1 MDGNYIITANG
12 SFANEAD
19 LYHWGIK
26 GMRWGVRRYQ
36 NADGSLTAAGRKRYT
51 NPDGSL
57 NEKGKKYYAK
67 EKQRL
72 AEERKALKAK
82 QSTDNKLAK
91 LDAQRKA
98 NDELKKSMDPKQK
111 EIEAK
116 REAETKLGRDVLN
129 PYLDVE
135 VANLSTNDLTAMNNR
150 LNQAINFRTNMEKMG
165 YTFVDKTQLP
175 KSDIDYKI
183 EELKK
188 QKELLGLEKD
198 IRDLKPKKVNKGA
211 EIAKTLLDKVVIPV
225 ASEYGKKA
233 VEKYFKDVNVEE
245 AAKLAKKAAKEVE
258 SQKAKV
264 EKSAEKQAEK
274 QAKKEEKAA
283 EKQSKKEEKAAE
295 KQTSKENTK
304 SSYVND
310 VFERAGANAK
320 SNSTFYDRVKKQQ
333 KSYDFD
339 WDVKTGKVE
348 GKGTSSS
355 SYAKDAK
362 YKSYSNND
370 VIDLNSRASNGS
382 YYYNNS
388 TAMSRPVSSYSSG
401 YTSAGSSYVTR
412 YLNSPI
418 AGYLPAPKDRDD

>member
-12 SFANEAD
+12 SFANEVD

-36 NADGSLTAAGRKRYT
+36 NADGSLTAAGRRRYT
-51 NPDGSL
+51 NSDGSL

-82 QSTDNKLAK
+82 QSTDNRLAK

-98 NDELKKSMDPKQK
+98 NEELKKSMDPKQK

-150 LNQAINFRTNMEKMG
+150 LNQAINFRTNMERMG
-165 YTFVDKTQLP
+165 YTFVDKNQLP

-183 EELKK
+183 EDLKK
-188 QKELLGLEKD
+188 QKELLSLEKD

-211 EIAKTLLDKVVIPV
+211 EIAKTLLDKLVVPV
-225 ASEYGKKA
+225 ATEYGKKA

-245 AAKLAKKAAKEVE
+245 VAKLAKKTAKEVE
-258 SQKAKV
+258 NQKAKV

-274 QAKKEEKAA
+274 QAKKEAKAA
-283 EKQSKKEEKAAE
+283 EKQSKKEEKAAK

-304 SSYVND
+304 SSYAND
-310 VFERAGANAK
+310 VFERAWANAK
-320 SNSTFYDRVKKQQ
+320 SNNAFYDRVKKQQ

-362 YKSYSNND
+362 YKSYSSDD

-401 YTSAGSSYVTR
+401 YTSSGSSYVTR

-418 AGYLPAPKDRDD
+418 SGYLPAPKDRDD

>member
-51 NPDGSL
+51 NPYGTL
-57 NEKGKKYYAK
+57 NDKGKKYYAK

-175 KSDIDYKI
+175 KSDIDHKI

-283 EKQSKKEEKAAE
+283 EKQG
-295 KQTSKENTK
+295 SKENTR
-304 SSYVND
+304 SSYTND
-310 VFERAGANAK
+310 VFERASSNARSDK
-320 SNSTFYDRVKKQQ
+320 TFYDRVKNQQ
-333 KSYDFD
+333 KSYDFSSNA
-339 WDVKTGKVE
+339 KTGTVE

-355 SYAKDAK
+355 SYAKDTS

-370 VIDLNSRASNGS
+370 VIDLNGRSSDGS
-382 YYYNNS
+382 YYYNTSN
-388 TAMSRPVSSYSSG
+388 AMSRPVSSYGSG
-401 YTSAGSSYVTR
+401 YTSAGNSYVTR
-412 YLNSPI
+412 YLNYPI

>member
-12 SFANEAD
+12 GFANEED

-51 NPDGSL
+51 NSDGSL

-98 NDELKKSMDPKQK
+98 NDELKRSMDPKQK

-198 IRDLKPKKVNKGA
+198 ISDLKPKKVNKGA

-258 SQKAKV
+258 SQKVKV

-283 EKQSKKEEKAAE
+283 EKQAKVTEKQEEKQA
-295 KQTSKENTK
+295 SKAN
-304 SSYVND
+304 SNSNYVND
-310 VFERAGANAK
+310 VFERASANAK
-320 SNSTFYDRVKKQQ
+320 SNSSFYDRVKSQQ

-339 WDVKTGKVE
+339 WDVKTGTVE
-348 GKGTSSS
+348 GVGASSRKNKNGSTSSTI
-355 SYAKDAK
+355 KPIVEEGK
-362 YKSYSNND
+362 
-370 VIDLNSRASNGS
+370 V
-382 YYYNNS
+382 YYD
-388 TAMSRPVSSYSSG
+388 SSG
-401 YTSAGSSYVTR
+401 MQYWASTSVTDIAPRNTSTGRSYVTR

-418 AGYLPAPKDRDD
+418 SGYLPAPKDRDD